1 MEKKDVLS
9 KILAVLGTFLVWLP
23 LLAPFVFGFFALFSR
38 GRFLFDFLIPAELF
52 VVELAGSLL
61 LLWAAFRAG
70 SQKRWIGWSLAA
82 AIALIFIGQGLAMIT
97 GLASGANEA
106 AGWRLVLVM
115 GAIVLFDLALVA
127 VGVGGIRL
135 LRDLFRKE

>member
-1 MEKKDVLS
+1 MGKKDVLT
-9 KILAVLGTFLVWLP
+9 KILAVVGTILTWLP
-23 LLAPFVFGFFALFSR
+23 LVAPFVFGFFALFSR
-38 GRFLFDFLIPAELF
+38 GRFLFDFLIPAEF
-52 VVELAGSLL
+52 FPVVLAGCLL

-70 SQKRWIGWSLAA
+70 SQKQWIGWSLAA
-82 AIALIFIGQGLAMIT
+82 AILLILLGQGLASVT

-115 GAIVLFDLALVA
+115 GSIVLFDLALVA

-135 LRDLFRKE
+135 LRDLFRQ